1 MLVFDLDGT
10 LIDSSRDLCNS
21 VNAALVEVG
30 RPELPH
36 ELIVSYVGDGAAML
50 VRRAL
55 GDPGDVDSQPGSVAS
70 GDELFHRAFEFFLS
84 YYRLHKLDY
93 TRAYPGVMEA
103 LEEIRARH
111 PELPMAV
118 LTNKPVL
125 PSREI
130 CRALGLD
137 RFFFQNYGGNSFASK
152 KPDPEGLLTLIAEAN
167 AARGEVAEIVPA
179 GVVMVGDS
187 DVDVLTA
194 KRCGA
199 RSLGCEFGLAV
210 HAMKLAGPDA
220 MVARA
225 SEWPGA
231 LGL

>member
-1 MLVFDLDGT
+1 M
-10 LIDSSRDLCNS
+10 
-21 VNAALVEVG
+21 
-30 RPELPH
+30 
-36 ELIVSYVGDGAAML
+36 
-50 VRRAL
+50 
-55 GDPGDVDSQPGSVAS
+55 
-70 GDELFHRAFEFFLS
+70 
-84 YYRLHKLDY
+84 
-93 TRAYPGVMEA
+93 
-103 LEEIRARH
+103 
-111 PELPMAV
+111 
-118 LTNKPVL
+118 
-125 PSREI
+125 
-130 CRALGLD
+130 
-137 RFFFQNYGGNSFASK
+137 
-152 KPDPEGLLTLIAEAN
+152 LTLIAEAN